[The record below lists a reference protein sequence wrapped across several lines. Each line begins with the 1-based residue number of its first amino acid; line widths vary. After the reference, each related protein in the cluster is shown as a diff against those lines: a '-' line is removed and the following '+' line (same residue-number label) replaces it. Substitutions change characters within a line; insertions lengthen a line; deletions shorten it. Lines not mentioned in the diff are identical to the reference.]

1 MTWFMDI
8 RNTRTGERVTLE
20 VFEPV
25 EAGTMIGWGT
35 DDGVTIAQWE
45 VQSCF
50 PK

>member
-1 MTWFMDI
+1 MTYFMNI
-8 RNTRTGERVTLE
+8 RNTKTGERATLE

-35 DDGVTIAQWE
+35 DDGESIAQWE

>member
-1 MTWFMDI
+1 MTYFINI
-8 RNTRTGERVTLE
+8 RNIKTGAHTTLE

-35 DDGVTIAQWE
+35 DDGVTIAMWE